1 MQIFNTEERN
11 RNMENHK
18 VERSEIP
25 NTFGFERSEI
35 PNTFGFERPGEICD
49 DLILI

>member
-25 NTFGFERSEI
+25 NTFGFERPGKIKEMIS
-35 PNTFGFERPGEICD
+35 PN
-49 DLILI
+49 